1 MTVVEAMMY
10 GTPILAF
17 NGGGYKESVVPGK
30 TGILIDDTDLKS
42 VSEGIAKMEKIKWN
56 RAAIKK
62 WAGRF
67 GRERFEREVREIIK
81 TLHH

>member
-1 MTVVEAMMY
+1 M

-42 VSEGIAKMEKIKWN
+42 VSEGIAKMENKV
-56 RAAIKK
+56 
-62 WAGRF
+62 
-67 GRERFEREVREIIK
+67 E
-81 TLHH
+81 